1 MDDQT
6 KAAWQTPKLATLEI
20 PRTLTGAGGT
30 VEDDTRGFQEQDP
43 PPES

>member
-6 KAAWQTPKLATLEI
+6 KAAWQTPKLAALEI
-20 PRTLTGAGGT
+20 PRTLSAPEGT
-30 VEDDTRGFQEQDP
+30 TEDGTRGFQEQDP